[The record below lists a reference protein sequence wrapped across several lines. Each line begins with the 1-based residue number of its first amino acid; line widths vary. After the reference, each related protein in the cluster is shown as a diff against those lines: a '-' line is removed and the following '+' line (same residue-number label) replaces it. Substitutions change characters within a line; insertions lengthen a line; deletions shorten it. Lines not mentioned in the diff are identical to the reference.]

1 MGVSRKGCYRTK
13 DDGALIEVGMARTS
27 PIRLA
32 VLVFGLMAGSTALSA
47 SALAQALAQRS
58 CADDIGRLEDERK
71 VESDRLKN
79 IYAHGKGKIDPAA
92 VCGQGARL
100 QSADNALL
108 AYMEKNQDLCDIPEA
123 MISGLKENN
132 ERWPA
137 FFRTHCGA

>member
-1 MGVSRKGCYRTK
+1 MGF
-13 DDGALIEVGMARTS
+13 AGMARTS
-27 PIRLA
+27 PIRITL
-32 VLVFGLMAGSTALSA
+32 LVFGLMAGSTTLSA
-47 SALAQALAQRS
+47 SAIAKS
-58 CADDIGRLEDERK
+58 CADDIKRLEDERK

-92 VCGQGARL
+92 ACGQAVRL
-100 QSADNALL
+100 QSADDALL
-108 AYMEKNQDLCDIPEA
+108 AYMEKNQNLCDIPVE